1 MRFIRIRK
9 FCATVG
15 NLQSDDF
22 MATDYS
28 IGFTEDEIL
37 EILSVQKSELK
48 KTLQSFS
55 DSGSSATK
63 RRLDEINSIISGC
76 QLALRKLNPQKYGG
90 TGRIH
95 SSDLSGGFPL

>member
-1 MRFIRIRK
+1 
-9 FCATVG
+9 
-15 NLQSDDF
+15 

-28 IGFTEDEIL
+28 IGFTEEEVL
-37 EILSVQKSELK
+37 EILSVQKTELK

-63 RRLDEINSIISGC
+63 RRLDEINSIISSC
-76 QLALRKLNPQKYGG
+76 QLALRKMNPQKYGG
-90 TGRIH
+90 MNRIH

>member
-1 MRFIRIRK
+1 M
-9 FCATVG
+9 V
-15 NLQSDDF
+15 
-22 MATDYS
+22 TDYS
-28 IGFTEDEIL
+28 IGFTEEEVL
-37 EILSVQKSELK
+37 EILSVQKAELK

-63 RRLDEINSIISGC
+63 RRLDEINSIISSC

-90 TGRIH
+90 TNRIH

>member
-1 MRFIRIRK
+1 
-9 FCATVG
+9 
-15 NLQSDDF
+15 

-28 IGFTEDEIL
+28 IGFTEEEVL
-37 EILSVQKSELK
+37 EILSVQKAELK

-63 RRLDEINSIISGC
+63 RRLDEINSIISSC
-76 QLALRKLNPQKYGG
+76 QLALRKMHKHGLNAEEALRKMNPQKYGG
-90 TGRIH
+90 TNHIH

>member
-1 MRFIRIRK
+1 
-9 FCATVG
+9 
-15 NLQSDDF
+15 

-28 IGFTEDEIL
+28 IGFTEEEVL
-37 EILSVQKSELK
+37 EILSVQKTELK

-63 RRLDEINSIISGC
+63 RRLDEINSIISSC
-76 QLALRKLNPQKYGG
+76 QLALRKMNPKKYGG
-90 TGRIH
+90 TNRIH